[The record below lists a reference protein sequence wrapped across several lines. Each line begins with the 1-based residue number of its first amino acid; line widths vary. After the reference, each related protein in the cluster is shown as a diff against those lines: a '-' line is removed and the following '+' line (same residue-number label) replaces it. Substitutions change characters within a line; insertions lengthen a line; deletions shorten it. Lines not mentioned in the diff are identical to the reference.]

1 MDKPEKDESETMRMI
16 VEELRQKGKI
26 YKKLAEVQPKQLG
39 IRNKIK
45 IYHATDI
52 HGYFTALFMISQK
65 SRVLMKD
72 VRKMEEIYG
81 KLMVFSDHAFKYKM
95 IKIEAPL
102 CSKAE
107 KAFKE
112 TGWKIL

>member
-1 MDKPEKDESETMRMI
+1 MEKTEDENSMRTV

-26 YKKLAEVQPKQLG
+26 YKKLVEIQPKQLG
-39 IRNKIK
+39 VRNKIK

-72 VRKMEEIYG
+72 VRKMEEIYA
-81 KLMVFSDHAFKYKM
+81 KLVIFSDHNFKHKM

-102 CSKAE
+102 CSKAK
-107 KAFKE
+107 KAFGE
-112 TGWKIL
+112 TGWKFF

>member
-1 MDKPEKDESETMRMI
+1 MEPENEDEMMRNVVET
-16 VEELRQKGKI
+16 LRQKGKI
-26 YKKLAEVQPKQLG
+26 YKKLLEIQPKQLG

-52 HGYFTALFMISQK
+52 HGYFTTLFIISQK

-72 VRKMEEIYG
+72 VKKMEEIYH
-81 KLMVFSDHAFKYKM
+81 KLVIFSDHNFKFKL
-95 IKIEAPL
+95 IKITAPL

-107 KAFKE
+107 KAFVE
-112 TGWKIL
+112 TGWKLI